1 MTDADPAAAF
11 DALGDEL
18 RVAVLRALVEHRRE
32 NPFDPAV
39 PFSELRRR
47 VGAED
52 SGRFNY
58 HLGKL
63 RDRFV
68 EKTDDGYEL
77 TYAGEQMATAV
88 LSGEVADRASLGP
101 QELDDDCPVCGSTVE
116 ASYSDGN
123 VTVECGE
130 GHSLM
135 QTQAPP
141 TLAEDRDLETVLS
154 VAVQESYDAISLA
167 KQGVCHACYGAVDAG
182 IETTDYEGERLR
194 HFRATCK
201 RCGEL
206 YSSPVGISL
215 LDHPAFVGF
224 LWRHGIDPDD
234 EYPWLLGFLTPDN
247 SPEVVSEDPLELRMT
262 VAVDGDEFTATV
274 DERGRVVDT
283 DVSE

>member
-1 MTDADPAAAF
+1 MTDVDPAEAF

-32 NPFDPAV
+32 NPFDPSLS
-39 PFSELRRR
+39 FSELRRR

-68 EKTDDGYEL
+68 EKTDAGYEL

-88 LSGEVADRASLGP
+88 LSGAVADRASLGP
-101 QELDDDCPVCGSTVE
+101 KQLDDDCPVCGSGVA
-116 ASYSDGN
+116 ASYSDGY
-123 VTVECGE
+123 VEVQCDD
-130 GHSLM
+130 GHNLM
-135 QTQAPP
+135 QSQAPP

-167 KQGVCHACYGAVDAG
+167 KEGVCHACYGDVDAG
-182 IETTDYEGERLR
+182 IETTDHEGERLR
-194 HFRATCK
+194 HFRATCE

-206 YSSPVGISL
+206 YSSPVAISL

-224 LWRHGIDPDD
+224 LWRHGVDPLD
-234 EYPWLLGFLTPDN
+234 EYPWILGFLTPDN
-247 SPEVVSEDPLELRMT
+247 EPSILSEDPLELRLSVE
-262 VAVDGDEFTATV
+262 VAGDEFVATL
-274 DERGRVVDT
+274 DESGRVVDT
-283 DVSE
+283 NVTG